1 MIMMKKMIAVA
12 LAAFMGTSL
21 MAQSV
26 QETTAMVGEKTV
38 TAYTM
43 SLEKNVDLV
52 QDAMNQ
58 RLKDA
63 KLKTKKS
70 EGYVAALD
78 QVFPELSEAS
88 MSLYT
93 KVEEQGKRKKKVA
106 VVTVCAISNDLTIS
120 QSVINGNVRNF
131 VDDFGRYVAR
141 YEASQNMEAEQANL
155 KKAEKA
161 AGKAA
166 AAVTDLENDI
176 TKAQKKIEDRRKD
189 IEKYQQKIADC
200 EKEIADLEKSIEK
213 NSGKKV
219 DAERKAEEANQN
231 VKAAENEV
239 EKYRQLSE

>member
-1 MIMMKKMIAVA
+1 MVKKVIALA
-12 LAAFMGTSL
+12 LAAFMGVNL

-26 QETTAMVGEKTV
+26 LETTAMVGEKTV
-38 TAYTM
+38 TAYTISM
-43 SLEKNVDLV
+43 QKDVKIV
-52 QDAMNQ
+52 QEAMNQ

-70 EGYVAALD
+70 EGYIAALD
-78 QVFPELSEAS
+78 QVFGEISQTS

-93 KVEEQGKRKKKVA
+93 KVEEQGKRKDKVA

-120 QSVINGNVRNF
+120 QSSINSNVRNF
-131 VDDFGRYVAR
+131 VQDFAQYVNK
-141 YEASQNMEAEQANL
+141 YEASQNMQAEQANL

-166 AAVTDLENDI
+166 AVVTGLDNDI
-176 TKAQKKIEDRRKD
+176 TKAQKKIEDKRKE
-189 IEKYQQKIADC
+189 IEKLQQKIADC

-213 NSGKKV
+213 NTGKKAEAEKKAN
-219 DAERKAEEANQN
+219 DAQQN
-231 VKAAENEV
+231 VRAAEGEV

>member
-1 MIMMKKMIAVA
+1 MIKKVIVLA
-12 LAAFMGTSL
+12 LAAFIGTSL
-21 MAQSV
+21 MAQTV
-26 QETTAMVGEKTV
+26 QETTTMVGEKTV
-38 TAYTM
+38 TAYTV
-43 SLEKNVDLV
+43 SLQKDVKMV
-52 QDAMNQ
+52 QEAMNQ

-70 EGYVAALD
+70 EGFIAALD
-78 QVFPELSEAS
+78 QVFTDISQNSL
-88 MSLYT
+88 SLYT
-93 KVEEQGKRKKKVA
+93 KVEEQGKRKDKVT

-120 QSVINGNVRNF
+120 QSAINGNVRNF
-131 VDDFGRYVAR
+131 VQNFVQYVNK
-141 YEASQNMEAEQANL
+141 YEAGQQMEAEQANL

-200 EKEIADLEKSIEK
+200 EKEIADLQKSIEK
-213 NSGKKV
+213 NTGKKAE
-219 DAERKAEEANQN
+219 AERKAEEANQN
-231 VKAAENEV
+231 VKAVEGEV

>member
-1 MIMMKKMIAVA
+1 MIKKVIALA
-12 LAAFMGTSL
+12 LAAFIGTSL

-38 TAYTM
+38 TAYTV
-43 SLEKNVDLV
+43 SLQKDVKMV
-52 QDAMNQ
+52 QEAMNQ

-70 EGYVAALD
+70 EGFIAALD
-78 QVFPELSEAS
+78 QVFTDISQNSL
-88 MSLYT
+88 SLYT
-93 KVEEQGKRKKKVA
+93 KVEEQGKRKDKVT

-120 QSVINGNVRNF
+120 QNAINSNVRNF
-131 VDDFGRYVAR
+131 VQNFVQYVNK
-141 YEASQNMEAEQANL
+141 YEAGQQMEAEQANL

-200 EKEIADLEKSIEK
+200 EKEIADLQKSIEK
-213 NSGKKV
+213 NSGKKAE
-219 DAERKAEEANQN
+219 AERKAEEANQN
-231 VKAAENEV
+231 VKAVEGEV
-239 EKYRQLSE
+239 EKYRQMTE

>member
-1 MIMMKKMIAVA
+1 MIKKVIVLA
-12 LAAFMGTSL
+12 LAAFIGTSL
-21 MAQSV
+21 MAQTV
-26 QETTAMVGEKTV
+26 QETTTMVGEKTV
-38 TAYTM
+38 TAYTV
-43 SLEKNVDLV
+43 SLQKDVKMV
-52 QDAMNQ
+52 QEAMNQ

-70 EGYVAALD
+70 EGFIAALD
-78 QVFPELSEAS
+78 QVFTDISQNSL
-88 MSLYT
+88 SLYT
-93 KVEEQGKRKKKVA
+93 KVEEQGKRKDKVT

-120 QSVINGNVRNF
+120 QSAINSNVRNF
-131 VDDFGRYVAR
+131 VQNFVQYVNK
-141 YEASQNMEAEQANL
+141 YEASQQMEAEQANL

-200 EKEIADLEKSIEK
+200 EKEIADLQKSIEK
-213 NSGKKV
+213 NSGKKAE
-219 DAERKAEEANQN
+219 AERKAEEANQN
-231 VKAAENEV
+231 VKAAESEV

>member
-1 MIMMKKMIAVA
+1 MIKKVIVLA
-12 LAAFMGTSL
+12 LAAFIGTSL
-21 MAQSV
+21 MAQTV
-26 QETTAMVGEKTV
+26 QETTTMVGEKTV
-38 TAYTM
+38 TAYTV
-43 SLEKNVDLV
+43 SLQKDVKMV
-52 QDAMNQ
+52 QEAMNQ

-70 EGYVAALD
+70 EGFIAALD
-78 QVFPELSEAS
+78 QVFTDISQNSL
-88 MSLYT
+88 SLYT
-93 KVEEQGKRKKKVA
+93 KVEEQGKRKDKVT

-120 QSVINGNVRNF
+120 QSAINGNVRNF
-131 VDDFGRYVAR
+131 LQNFVQYVNK
-141 YEASQNMEAEQANL
+141 YEAGQQMEAEQANL

-200 EKEIADLEKSIEK
+200 EKEIADLQKSIEK
-213 NSGKKV
+213 NSGKK
-219 DAERKAEEANQN
+219 AEAEKKAEEANQN
-231 VKAAENEV
+231 VKAAESEV

>member
-1 MIMMKKMIAVA
+1 MVKKIIA
-12 LAAFMGTSL
+12 LALVAFIGTSL
-21 MAQSV
+21 MAQNV
-26 QETTAMVGEKTV
+26 QEITTKVGEKTV
-38 TAYTM
+38 TAYT
-43 SLEKNVDLV
+43 LTLQKDVDLV

-70 EGYVAALD
+70 EGFIAALD
-78 QVFPELSEAS
+78 QMFAEVSQAS

-93 KVEEQGKRKKKVA
+93 KVEEQGKRKNKVT

-120 QSVINGNVRNF
+120 QSVINGNVRSF
-131 VDDFGRYVAR
+131 VQDFAQYVNR
-141 YEASQNMEAEQANL
+141 YEAGQNMEAEQANL

-166 AAVTDLENDI
+166 AVVAGLENDI

-189 IEKYQQKIADC
+189 IEKYQQKIAEC

-213 NSGKKV
+213 NTGKKSE
-219 DAERKAEEANQN
+219 AERKAEEANQN
-231 VKAAENEV
+231 VKAVEGEV
-239 EKYRQLSE
+239 EKYRQMSE

>member
-1 MIMMKKMIAVA
+1 MLKKVITLAF
-12 LAAFMGTSL
+12 AAFMATGM

-26 QETTAMVGEKTV
+26 QETTVMVGEKTV
-38 TAYTM
+38 TAYTV
-43 SLEKNVDLV
+43 SLQKNADLV

-70 EGYVAALD
+70 EGYLAALD
-78 QVFPELSEAS
+78 QIFPEISNVS

-93 KVEEQGKRKKKVA
+93 KVDEQGKRKDKVT

-120 QSVINGNVRNF
+120 QNAINSNVRNF
-131 VDDFGRYVAR
+131 VQNFAQYVNR
-141 YEASQNMEAEQANL
+141 YEASQNMATEQANL

-166 AAVTDLENDI
+166 AVVTGHENDI
-176 TKAQKKIEDRRKD
+176 AKAQKKIEDRRKD
-189 IEKYQQKIADC
+189 IEKYQQKIMDC

-213 NSGKKV
+213 STGKKV
-219 DAERKAEEANQN
+219 EAEKKANEAQQN
-231 VKAAENEV
+231 VRAVEGEV
-239 EKYRQLSE
+239 EKYRQMSE

>member
-1 MIMMKKMIAVA
+1 MIKKVIVLA
-12 LAAFMGTSL
+12 LAAFIGTSL
-21 MAQSV
+21 MAQTV
-26 QETTAMVGEKTV
+26 QETTTMVGEKTV
-38 TAYTM
+38 TAYTV
-43 SLEKNVDLV
+43 SLQKDVKMV
-52 QDAMNQ
+52 QEAMNQ

-70 EGYVAALD
+70 EGFIAALD
-78 QVFPELSEAS
+78 QVFTDISQNSL
-88 MSLYT
+88 SLYT
-93 KVEEQGKRKKKVA
+93 KVEEQGKRKDKVT

-120 QSVINGNVRNF
+120 QSAINGNVRNF
-131 VDDFGRYVAR
+131 VQNFVQYVNR
-141 YEASQNMEAEQANL
+141 YEAGQQMEAEQANL

-200 EKEIADLEKSIEK
+200 EKEIADLQKSIDK
-213 NSGKKV
+213 NSGKKAE
-219 DAERKAEEANQN
+219 AERKAEEANQN
-231 VKAAENEV
+231 VKAAESEV

>member
-1 MIMMKKMIAVA
+1 MIKKVIVLA
-12 LAAFMGTSL
+12 LAAFIGTSL
-21 MAQSV
+21 MAQTV
-26 QETTAMVGEKTV
+26 QETTTMVGEKTV
-38 TAYTM
+38 TAYTV
-43 SLEKNVDLV
+43 SLQKDVKMV
-52 QDAMNQ
+52 QEAMNQ

-70 EGYVAALD
+70 EGFIAALD
-78 QVFPELSEAS
+78 QVFTDISQNSL
-88 MSLYT
+88 SLYT
-93 KVEEQGKRKKKVA
+93 KVEEQGKRKDKVT

-120 QSVINGNVRNF
+120 QSAINSNVRNF
-131 VDDFGRYVAR
+131 VQNFVQYVNR
-141 YEASQNMEAEQANL
+141 YEAGQQMEAEQANL

-200 EKEIADLEKSIEK
+200 EKEIADLQKSIEK
-213 NSGKKV
+213 NSGKKAE
-219 DAERKAEEANQN
+219 AERKAEEANQN
-231 VKAAENEV
+231 VKAAESEV

>member
-1 MIMMKKMIAVA
+1 MIKKLIA
-12 LAAFMGTSL
+12 LAFAAFVGTSL

-26 QETTAMVGEKTV
+26 QETTVMVGEKTV
-38 TAYTM
+38 TAYTV
-43 SLEKNVDLV
+43 SLQKDVDLV
-52 QDAMNQ
+52 ADAMNQ

-63 KLKTKKS
+63 KLKIKKS

-78 QVFPELSEAS
+78 QVFAEISQTS

-93 KVEEQGKRKKKVA
+93 KVEEQGKRKNKET

-120 QSVINGNVRNF
+120 QNAINSNVRNF
-131 VDDFGRYVAR
+131 VQNFVQYVNK
-141 YEASQNMEAEQANL
+141 YEAGQNMATEQANL

-166 AAVTDLENDI
+166 AVVSDIENDI

-213 NSGKKV
+213 SSGKKV
-219 DAERKAEEANQN
+219 EAEKKSAEAQQN
-231 VKAAENEV
+231 VKAAEGEV
-239 EKYRQLSE
+239 EKYRRMSE

>member
-1 MIMMKKMIAVA
+1 MIKKVIVLA
-12 LAAFMGTSL
+12 LAAFIGTSL
-21 MAQSV
+21 MAQTV
-26 QETTAMVGEKTV
+26 QETTTMVGEKTV
-38 TAYTM
+38 TAYTV
-43 SLEKNVDLV
+43 SLQKDVKMV
-52 QDAMNQ
+52 QEAMNQ

-70 EGYVAALD
+70 EGFIAALD
-78 QVFPELSEAS
+78 QVFTDISQNSL
-88 MSLYT
+88 SLYT
-93 KVEEQGKRKKKVA
+93 KVEEQGKRKDKVT

-120 QSVINGNVRNF
+120 QSAINSNVRNF
-131 VDDFGRYVAR
+131 VQNFVQYVNR
-141 YEASQNMEAEQANL
+141 YEASQQMEAEQANL

-200 EKEIADLEKSIEK
+200 EKEIADLQKSIEK
-213 NSGKKV
+213 NSGKKAE
-219 DAERKAEEANQN
+219 AERKAEEANQN
-231 VKAAENEV
+231 VKAAEGEV

>member
-1 MIMMKKMIAVA
+1 MIKKLIA
-12 LAAFMGTSL
+12 LAFAAFVGTSL

-26 QETTAMVGEKTV
+26 QETTVMVGEKTV
-38 TAYTM
+38 TAYTV
-43 SLEKNVDLV
+43 SLQKNADMV

-70 EGYVAALD
+70 EGYIAALD
-78 QVFPELSEAS
+78 QMYAEISNAT

-93 KVEEQGKRKKKVA
+93 KVEEQGKRKDKVA

-120 QSVINGNVRNF
+120 QSVINNNVRNF
-131 VDDFGRYVAR
+131 VEGFVQYVSK
-141 YEASQNMEAEQANL
+141 YEASQQMEAEQANL

-176 TKAQKKIEDRRKD
+176 AKAQKKIEDRRKD

-200 EKEIADLEKSIEK
+200 EKEIADLQKSIDK
-213 NSGKKV
+213 NSGKKAE
-219 DAERKAEEANQN
+219 AERKAEEANQN
-231 VKAAENEV
+231 VKAAESEV

>member
-1 MIMMKKMIAVA
+1 MIKKVIVLA
-12 LAAFMGTSL
+12 LAAFIGTSL
-21 MAQSV
+21 MAQTV
-26 QETTAMVGEKTV
+26 QETTTMVGEKTV
-38 TAYTM
+38 TAYTV
-43 SLEKNVDLV
+43 SLQKDVKMV
-52 QDAMNQ
+52 QEAMNQ

-70 EGYVAALD
+70 EGFIAALD
-78 QVFPELSEAS
+78 QVFTDISQNSL
-88 MSLYT
+88 SLYT
-93 KVEEQGKRKKKVA
+93 KVEEQGKRKDKVT

-120 QSVINGNVRNF
+120 QSAINGNVRNF
-131 VDDFGRYVAR
+131 VQNFVQYINK
-141 YEASQNMEAEQANL
+141 YEASQQMEAEQANL

-200 EKEIADLEKSIEK
+200 EKEIADLQKSIEK

-219 DAERKAEEANQN
+219 EAEKKAEEANQN
-231 VKAAENEV
+231 VKAVEGEV
-239 EKYRQLSE
+239 EKYRQMTE

>member
-1 MIMMKKMIAVA
+1 MIKKVIVLA
-12 LAAFMGTSL
+12 LAAFIGTSL
-21 MAQSV
+21 MAQTV
-26 QETTAMVGEKTV
+26 QETTTMVGEKTV
-38 TAYTM
+38 TAYTV
-43 SLEKNVDLV
+43 SLQKDVKMV
-52 QDAMNQ
+52 QEAMNQ

-70 EGYVAALD
+70 EGFIAALD
-78 QVFPELSEAS
+78 QVFTDISQNSL
-88 MSLYT
+88 SLYT
-93 KVEEQGKRKKKVA
+93 KVEEQGKRKDKVA

-120 QSVINGNVRNF
+120 QNAINSNVRNF
-131 VDDFGRYVAR
+131 VQNFVQYINK
-141 YEASQNMEAEQANL
+141 YEASQQMEAEQANL

-200 EKEIADLEKSIEK
+200 EKEIADLQKSIKK
-213 NSGKKV
+213 NTGKKAE
-219 DAERKAEEANQN
+219 AERKAEEANQN
-231 VKAAENEV
+231 VKAVEGEV

>member
-1 MIMMKKMIAVA
+1 MIKKVIVLA
-12 LAAFMGTSL
+12 LAAFIGTSL
-21 MAQSV
+21 MAQTV
-26 QETTAMVGEKTV
+26 QETTTMVGEKTV
-38 TAYTM
+38 TAYTV
-43 SLEKNVDLV
+43 SLQKDVKMV
-52 QDAMNQ
+52 QEAMNQ

-70 EGYVAALD
+70 EGFIAALD
-78 QVFPELSEAS
+78 QVFTDISQNSL
-88 MSLYT
+88 SLYT
-93 KVEEQGKRKKKVA
+93 KVEEQGKRKDKVT

-120 QSVINGNVRNF
+120 QSAINGNVRNF
-131 VDDFGRYVAR
+131 VQNFVQYINK
-141 YEASQNMEAEQANL
+141 YEASQQMEAEQANL

-200 EKEIADLEKSIEK
+200 EKEIADLQKSIKK
-213 NSGKKV
+213 NTGKKAE
-219 DAERKAEEANQN
+219 AERKAEEANQN
-231 VKAAENEV
+231 VKAVEGEV

>member
-1 MIMMKKMIAVA
+1 MIKKVIALA
-12 LAAFMGTSL
+12 LAAFIGTSL

-38 TAYTM
+38 TAYTV
-43 SLEKNVDLV
+43 SLQKDVKMV
-52 QDAMNQ
+52 QEAMNQ

-78 QVFPELSEAS
+78 QMYAEISNAT

-93 KVEEQGKRKKKVA
+93 KVEEQGKRKDKVT

-120 QSVINGNVRNF
+120 QNVINGNVRNF
-131 VDDFGRYVAR
+131 VEGFAQYVSKF
-141 YEASQNMEAEQANL
+141 EAGQQMEAEQANL

-166 AAVTDLENDI
+166 AVVTGLESDI

-213 NSGKKV
+213 NTGKKAE
-219 DAERKAEEANQN
+219 AERKAEEANQN
-231 VKAAENEV
+231 VKAVEGEV
-239 EKYRQLSE
+239 EKYRQMTE

>member
-1 MIMMKKMIAVA
+1 MIKKVIVLA
-12 LAAFMGTSL
+12 LAAFIGTSL
-21 MAQSV
+21 MAQTV
-26 QETTAMVGEKTV
+26 QETTTMVGEKTV
-38 TAYTM
+38 TAYTV
-43 SLEKNVDLV
+43 SLQKDVKMV
-52 QDAMNQ
+52 QEAMNQ

-70 EGYVAALD
+70 EGFIAALD
-78 QVFPELSEAS
+78 QVFTDISQNSL
-88 MSLYT
+88 SLYT
-93 KVEEQGKRKKKVA
+93 KVEEQGKRKDKVT

-120 QSVINGNVRNF
+120 QSAINSNVRNF
-131 VDDFGRYVAR
+131 VQNFVQYVNK
-141 YEASQNMEAEQANL
+141 YEASQQMEAEQANL

-200 EKEIADLEKSIEK
+200 EKEIADLQKSIEK
-213 NSGKKV
+213 NTGKKAE
-219 DAERKAEEANQN
+219 AERKAEEANQN
-231 VKAAENEV
+231 VKAAESEV

>member
-1 MIMMKKMIAVA
+1 MIKKLIA
-12 LAAFMGTSL
+12 LAFAAFVGTSL

-26 QETTAMVGEKTV
+26 QETTVMVGEKTV
-38 TAYTM
+38 TAYTV
-43 SLEKNVDLV
+43 SLQKDVDMV

-58 RLKDA
+58 RLKEA

-70 EGYVAALD
+70 EGYLAALD
-78 QVFPELSEAS
+78 QVFAEISQTS

-93 KVEEQGKRKKKVA
+93 KVEEQGKRKNKET

-120 QSVINGNVRNF
+120 QSAINNNVRNF
-131 VDDFGRYVAR
+131 VQNFVQYINR
-141 YEASQNMEAEQANL
+141 YEASQNMAAEQANL

-166 AAVTDLENDI
+166 AVVTDLDNDI

-200 EKEIADLEKSIEK
+200 EKEIADLQKSIEK

-219 DAERKAEEANQN
+219 EAEKKAEEANQN
-231 VKAAENEV
+231 VRAVENEV
-239 EKYRQLSE
+239 EKYRQMSE